1 MKVKFFSTRNLLI
14 LSVLVVVSIFVYCY
28 FNRKID
34 KFENNTKKPY
44 TLILFYADW
53 CKHCKDFKPEWEKL
67 KVEMPDELESK
78 IELSEYNV
86 DDPESE
92 ELLQEFDVNFFPDIR
107 LVNNSDRKDN
117 KFFEGER
124 KFENVVEWLQQNI
137 K

>member
-14 LSVLVVVSIFVYCY
+14 AAVLVVVSIFVYYY

-34 KFENNTKKPY
+34 KFENNSSKPY

-53 CKHCKDFKPEWEKL
+53 CKQCKDFKPEWEKL
-67 KVEMPDELESK
+67 KVEMPDELEEK
-78 IELSEYNV
+78 IELAEANV
-86 DDPESE
+86 DDPDSE

-124 KFENVVEWLQQNI
+124 KFENVVEWLQQNLE
-137 K
+137 